1 MDSEAFLYSS
11 DIPVLVDFILL
22 QRFILRRLGE
32 GDVVTDR
39 DRGAGITKAYLFM
52 RLLPRV
58 LPSIQ
63 RAKALRTQIPDMP
76 LQSDRAS
83 PSPYRTYSSYP
94 AEGKVSFS

>member
-39 DRGAGITKAYLFM
+39 DRVSGKIKVCPLM
-52 RLLPRV
+52 RLWSRV
-58 LPSIQ
+58 LSSI
-63 RAKALRTQIPDMP
+63 
-76 LQSDRAS
+76 
-83 PSPYRTYSSYP
+83 
-94 AEGKVSFS
+94 

>member
-39 DRGAGITKAYLFM
+39 DRVSGKTKVFPLM
-52 RLLPRV
+52 RLWSRV
-58 LPSIQ
+58 LSSI
-63 RAKALRTQIPDMP
+63 
-76 LQSDRAS
+76 
-83 PSPYRTYSSYP
+83 
-94 AEGKVSFS
+94 

>member
-39 DRGAGITKAYLFM
+39 DRVSGKTKVFLLM

-58 LPSIQ
+58 LTS
-63 RAKALRTQIPDMP
+63 
-76 LQSDRAS
+76 
-83 PSPYRTYSSYP
+83 
-94 AEGKVSFS
+94 V